1 METTSMVA
9 VRTLRPVMP
18 ILIGAAIMLTLSMG
32 IRQCF
37 GLFMQ
42 PMTKDLAITVADFT
56 LALSIQNLAW
66 GFLQPFAGALV
77 VRLGYRPVLVGGSLI
92 YLAGLALLASAH
104 GIPSILL
111 GAGLLIG
118 AALAGT
124 TSSTAQAVAAR
135 AVPAAIRSMV
145 LGIITGFGSL
155 GALAAA
161 PLAQTFTTTFGW
173 RCGILAIFALALLM
187 VPAAWFA
194 GRGDRIAWQ
203 PTDGQRVDDVAASVA
218 ARAALRNG
226 PFLVMAA
233 AFFVCG
239 LQLLFITTHLPSY
252 LAICG
257 MDPMLSVEA
266 LSVIAIANA
275 FGSVFFGWAGGHW
288 PKQVLLGIIYVARS
302 LTMGWYFFALPTPTS
317 TLVFAALMGF
327 LWLGVLPLVAGSVVE
342 MFGLRWQ
349 AMISGIAFM
358 SHQLGSFL
366 GAFGGGLLFDRFG
379 SYELAW
385 HVAVGLGLTAGII
398 QIAFAIARPPRLA
411 TA

>member
-1 METTSMVA
+1 
-9 VRTLRPVMP
+9 MP
-18 ILIGAAIMLTLSMG
+18 ILIGAAVMLTISMG

-42 PMTKDLAITVADFT
+42 PLTRDLAITVSDYT

-77 VRLGYRPVLVGGSLI
+77 VRLGYRPVLVGGTLI

-104 GIPSILL
+104 GMLSILL

-135 AVPAAIRSMV
+135 SVPASVRGMV
-145 LGIITGFGSL
+145 LGVITGFGSL

-161 PLAQTFTTTFGW
+161 PLGQTFTSAFGW
-173 RCGILAIFALALLM
+173 RAGTLAMLGLALLM
-187 VPAAWFA
+187 LPAAWFA
-194 GRGDRIAWQ
+194 GR
-203 PTDGQRVDDVAASVA
+203 TDKFAVAGAGGTRNDDVSASVA
-218 ARAALRNG
+218 VRTALGNG

-252 LAICG
+252 LALCG
-257 MDPMLSVEA
+257 MDPALSVEA
-266 LSVIAIANA
+266 LSVIAVANA

-288 PKQVLLGIIYVARS
+288 PKLALLGFIYVARS
-302 LTMGWYFFALPTPTS
+302 LVMAWFFVAPPTPVS
-317 TLVFAALMGF
+317 TLAFAAMMGF
-327 LWLGVLPLVAGSVVE
+327 LWLGVLPLVAGAVVE

-349 AMISGIAFM
+349 AMLSGIAFM

-366 GAFGGGLLFDRFG
+366 GAFDGGLLFDRFG
-379 SYELAW
+379 SYQLAW
-385 HVAVGLGLTAGII
+385 QFAVGMGLTAGVI
-398 QIAFAIARPPRLA
+398 QIGFAIARPPRLA
-411 TA
+411 TT